1 MRPGGSAGGFIVRV
15 SVAPEKFHQMMRAMR
30 DAAEAPTQPH

>member
-15 SVAPEKFHQMMRAMR
+15 SVAPEKLHEMMRAMR
-30 DAAEAPTQPH
+30 DAAEAPAQPH